1 MFTAVA
7 HTLVQ
12 FSSQNHLSQ
21 NLTPTHI
28 LVALERSQQT
38 NKQTWHTRTGARK
51 KECEVVVSSS

>member
-1 MFTAVA
+1 MFTAVT

-38 NKQTWHTRTGARK
+38 NKQTNMPPHKKWSKK
-51 KECEVVVSSS
+51 KERKSVK